1 MHLRPANSRL
11 MGAAVASALAVTL
24 SVGSSA
30 QGQPSTDAHHDALR
44 DRGATSGSLDDRSQT
59 EATANRAAASLTV
72 TPSNYVGGQR
82 LTWTGNVGHSG
93 VRRLVLQSHMG
104 RVGDTWATVEGFRAA
119 TLENGSFS
127 FAYPAPS
134 MFNISYRVKAGAYVS
149 PAKLFHAKTQEL
161 TIRVTGQAENNT
173 NEPGNV
179 ASGQPFGITV
189 DTTPENVYR
198 SPESKG
204 LPVYPGRALTLQKR
218 VDGDT
223 WRTLDATTVNASGLG
238 YFAGLT
244 EADGVVVYRVIEGN
258 VFTNGNRIGW
268 TQSFPLYVF
277 VGRNAVVQAAPPASD
292 VQAAPTVA
300 PLPVSASGDS
310 TFGSTA
316 SQRYGWQPSLW
327 DFTWEHGQSLS
338 SPPARGT
345 NLTGNWLDYSDGAG
359 RAAKYNG
366 GLSISSKRYN
376 GEGPG
381 DFGTTRTTLQGNAAT
396 SGRWEAALRV
406 RSAYERAGRH
416 YNIVAELVPA
426 NASDYDCG
434 SHNIRIAS
442 ISPFSTL
449 VSFGV
454 RSPAH
459 RWNGTAIAATTP
471 LLRPLAVAVEV
482 SDRHITWFLNGAP
495 VGSVTDPAAIS
506 GVPMTLRLSLE
517 GDGQAEMNQT
527 DLISD
532 WQRGFPISTAPLT
545 VSPIKLPRAPG
556 ATTCN

>member
-1 MHLRPANSRL
+1 
-11 MGAAVASALAVTL
+11 MGAAVASALAITL
-24 SVGSSA
+24 SLAGSA
-30 QGQPSTDAHHDALR
+30 QGRPSDDAHHDALP
-44 DRGATSGSLDDRSQT
+44 DRWATSHGPDDRST
-59 EATANRAAASLTV
+59 TDATANRAAASLAV

-104 RVGDTWATVEGFRAA
+104 RAGDTWATVEGFRSA
-119 TLENGSFS
+119 TLENGNFS

-149 PAKLFHAKTQEL
+149 PAKMFLAKTQEL

-189 DTTPENVYR
+189 DTTPENVFR

-204 LPVYPGRALTLQKR
+204 LPVFPGRALTLQKR
-218 VDGDT
+218 VAGDR
-223 WRTLDATTVNASGLG
+223 WRTLDATTVDARGLG

-244 EADGVVVYRVIEGN
+244 AADGVVVYRVLQGN

-277 VGRNAVVQAAPPASD
+277 VGRNAAVQAALPGSDDQPAPPMAPPSAAAS
-292 VQAAPTVA
+292 A
-300 PLPVSASGDS
+300 DS
-310 TFGSTA
+310 TFGATA

-327 DFTWEHGQSLS
+327 DFAWEHGQSLS

-345 NLTGNWLDYSDGAG
+345 NPVGKWLDYSDGAG
-359 RAAKYNG
+359 RAGKFNG

-406 RSAYERAGRH
+406 RSAYERAGRE

-434 SHNIRIAS
+434 SHNIQIAS

-449 VSFGV
+449 VRFGV
-454 RSPAH
+454 RSPTH
-459 RWNGTAIAATTP
+459 RWNGAANASTTP
-471 LLRPLAVAVEV
+471 FERPFAVAVEV
-482 SDRHITWFLNGAP
+482 SDRHITWFLNGDP
-495 VGSVTDPAAIS
+495 VGSITDPAAIS

-532 WQRGFPISTAPLT
+532 WQRGFPLSTAPVT
-545 VSPIKLPRAPG
+545 VSPTELPRAPA